1 MLGGL
6 SAGGGTNFGIRA
18 ALFRSSTAK
27 GITLSNATK
36 AHPVVLFL
44 FVSVCISLPLSAPR
58 SFRFSPLLLVASPSS
73 PYLTL
78 SLAPSFS
85 FYFSPSLALFPRV
98 VFLSFFFLFLSISPF
113 LSLSL
118 SLLLLVGRRAAHA
131 RPSTGRRKIPAA
143 SKGLARASKRR
154 DRPGGREA
162 RQPGQ
167 HDPNQK
173 QEGRRPRNGES
184 EGKADSTPRAS
195 RAVPHPSTDRA
206 LRRLTSEVER
216 DPVYSTRYGRQR
228 HLKFGSPTLGGGL
241 VVRGRRRRTRG

>member
-6 SAGGGTNFGIRA
+6 SAGGGKKIGIRA

-98 VFLSFFFLFLSISPF
+98 VFLSFLFCFSLSRHFF

-118 SLLLLVGRRAAHA
+118 SCCSSAAVLLTLGRQRAGEKSPRPPKDWRERASDETDLGGGKQDNRANTTQIRSRRAAGRGTESQREKLTA
-131 RPSTGRRKIPAA
+131 PQGLPGRSPAPVLTGPCAA
-143 SKGLARASKRR
+143 
-154 DRPGGREA
+154 
-162 RQPGQ
+162 
-167 HDPNQK
+167 
-173 QEGRRPRNGES
+173 
-184 EGKADSTPRAS
+184 
-195 RAVPHPSTDRA
+195 
-206 LRRLTSEVER
+206 
-216 DPVYSTRYGRQR
+216 
-228 HLKFGSPTLGGGL
+228 
-241 VVRGRRRRTRG
+241 

>member
-118 SLLLLVGRRAAHA
+118 SLAA
-131 RPSTGRRKIPAA
+131 
-143 SKGLARASKRR
+143 
-154 DRPGGREA
+154 
-162 RQPGQ
+162 
-167 HDPNQK
+167 
-173 QEGRRPRNGES
+173 RRPPCCSRSAVNGPAKNPRGLQRIGES
-184 EGKADSTPRAS
+184 EQATRPTWGEGSKTTGPTRPKSEAGGPPA
-195 RAVPHPSTDRA
+195 AE
-206 LRRLTSEVER
+206 RR
-216 DPVYSTRYGRQR
+216 
-228 HLKFGSPTLGGGL
+228 
-241 VVRGRRRRTRG
+241 VRGKS

>member
-78 SLAPSFS
+78 SLAPFFS

-98 VFLSFFFLFLSISPF
+98 VFLSLFFLFLSISPF

-118 SLLLLVGRRAAHA
+118 SCCSSAAVLLTLGRQRAGEKSPRPPKDWRERASDETDLGGGKQDNRANTTQIRSRRAA
-131 RPSTGRRKIPAA
+131 GRGTESQREKLTAPR
-143 SKGLARASKRR
+143 GL
-154 DRPGGREA
+154 PGR
-162 RQPGQ
+162 
-167 HDPNQK
+167 
-173 QEGRRPRNGES
+173 
-184 EGKADSTPRAS
+184 
-195 RAVPHPSTDRA
+195 
-206 LRRLTSEVER
+206 
-216 DPVYSTRYGRQR
+216 
-228 HLKFGSPTLGGGL
+228 SPTPVLTGPCAA
-241 VVRGRRRRTRG
+241 

>member
-98 VFLSFFFLFLSISPF
+98 VFLSFFFCFSLSRHFF

-118 SLLLLVGRRAAHA
+118 SLAA
-131 RPSTGRRKIPAA
+131 
-143 SKGLARASKRR
+143 
-154 DRPGGREA
+154 
-162 RQPGQ
+162 
-167 HDPNQK
+167 
-173 QEGRRPRNGES
+173 RRPPCCSRSAVNGPAKNPRGLQRIGES
-184 EGKADSTPRAS
+184 EQATRPTWGEGSKTTGPTRPKSEAGGPPA
-195 RAVPHPSTDRA
+195 AE
-206 LRRLTSEVER
+206 RR
-216 DPVYSTRYGRQR
+216 
-228 HLKFGSPTLGGGL
+228 
-241 VVRGRRRRTRG
+241 VRGKS